1 MAADPLSAMVLLGL
15 GLRTFS
21 MNPIF
26 IPRVKKALRA
36 VEART
41 VRRVV
46 HQAMNLRS
54 AQEVEENS

>member
-1 MAADPLSAMVLLGL
+1 MLLLGL

-36 VEART
+36 VEAKA
-41 VRRVV
+41 VRGSSTRPCSSSRPRKW
-46 HQAMNLRS
+46 RS
-54 AQEVEENS
+54 T